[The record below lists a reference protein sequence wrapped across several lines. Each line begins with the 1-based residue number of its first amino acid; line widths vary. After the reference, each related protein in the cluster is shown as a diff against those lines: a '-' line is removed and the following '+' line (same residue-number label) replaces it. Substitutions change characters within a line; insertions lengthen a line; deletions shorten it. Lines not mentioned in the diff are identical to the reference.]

1 MTLGTRGKGTLA
13 AGAAVVAVLGLV
25 IGCGSAGTGRTAGGP
40 AGQPTAAGTASAA
53 ASTAPAS
60 TAPATT
66 APASTAPARTVPA
79 ATAPALWSGDGPA
92 GFWYGTDSSYV
103 ATPGSAPYR
112 EPAIGGAYGGYIG
125 MIGNWAAWQGC
136 GGKIVWSTTDSNN
149 ARTNYETY
157 HLGIGVGGYWFMA
170 GPGVDPH
177 YDGTTAEAYA
187 WGQAQAATALH
198 ELSHEATT
206 VNYPV
211 VFMDIEL
218 PGNAPGYTPASD
230 NGWRSV
236 YTSACGGQVKQ
247 SGVPAT
253 VNRADLNGFATY
265 LTSHS
270 SYKAGVYS
278 APSIWSSIFGTNPAT
293 ADIPNTYEWTY
304 NNLTSSLAHRPDGWC
319 LSGTSTCAQ
328 FFGGMTSSSP
338 YALMWQWSGGGG
350 TYNGYGDFDQI
361 NASRTP

>member
-1 MTLGTRGKGTLA
+1 MTLA
-13 AGAAVVAVLGLV
+13 ARGKATLAGGAAAVATLVLV
-25 IGCGSAGTGRTAGGP
+25 IGCGSAG
-40 AGQPTAAGTASAA
+40 QPTAAGPTA
-53 ASTAPAS
+53 TAPAT
-60 TAPATT
+60 TAPAITVPATT
-66 APASTAPARTVPA
+66 APASTAPASTAPA
-79 ATAPALWSGDGPA
+79 ATTPALSSGDQPA
-92 GFWYGTDSSYV
+92 GFWYGTDSSYA
-103 ATPGSAPYR
+103 ATPGPAPYH

-136 GGKIVWSTTDSNN
+136 GDKIVWSATDSSS
-149 ARTNYETY
+149 ARTNYVSY
-157 HLGIGVGGYWFMA
+157 HVGIGVGGYWFMA

-187 WGQAQAATALH
+187 WGEAQAAMALY
-198 ELSHEATT
+198 ELPREPTT

-230 NGWRSV
+230 NGWKSV
-236 YTSACGGQVKQ
+236 YTSACSGQVKQ
-247 SGVPAT
+247 SGMSAT

-293 ADIPNTYEWTY
+293 ADISNTYEWTY
-304 NNLTSSLAHRPDGWC
+304 NDLTSSLAHHPSGWC
-319 LSGTSTCAQ
+319 LSGTGTCAQ
-328 FFGGMTSSSP
+328 FFGGQTSSSP

-350 TYNGYGDFDQI
+350 TYNGYGDLDQI
-361 NASRTP
+361 DANRTP